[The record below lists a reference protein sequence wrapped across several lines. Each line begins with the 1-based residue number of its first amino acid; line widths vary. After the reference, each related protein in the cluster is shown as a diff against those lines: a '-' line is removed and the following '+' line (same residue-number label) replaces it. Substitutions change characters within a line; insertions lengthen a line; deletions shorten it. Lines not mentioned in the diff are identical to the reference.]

1 MTILEENKQFLSSYP
16 SCWGMEANLATN
28 LHITNDRLAEAAF
41 LVDELLELVNSYS
54 DGKSETAKYLQ
65 EKAKKLLR
73 DSTVM

>member
-41 LVDELLELVNSYS
+41 LIDELLELVNDYS
-54 DGKSETAKYLQ
+54 DGKSEAAKQLQ